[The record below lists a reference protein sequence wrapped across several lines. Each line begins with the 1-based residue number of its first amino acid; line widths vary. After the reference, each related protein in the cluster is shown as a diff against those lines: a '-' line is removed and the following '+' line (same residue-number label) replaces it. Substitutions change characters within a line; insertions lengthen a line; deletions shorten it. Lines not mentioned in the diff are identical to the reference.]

1 MKVYYF
7 WDAQNIKQK
16 ALTCMLSMG
25 VQCDHICDFTQ
36 MLYDTSHFV
45 FLFCVCLKACVL
57 GDINSWTHTHT
68 LEWMNYY
75 WDHQVLSHP
84 THVQYPGYAHSLT
97 GKKKTHE
104 SCISKR
110 CTAISFM
117 SCEFVN
123 WKPYLGSEGK
133 NETVSGWHC
142 ACELASDGVH
152 TARYAVLSFFFWI
165 LFFHTVPSLQQNI
178 HIKTLA
184 DDMVRCSV

>member
-1 MKVYYF
+1 MFNVITSVTLHRCFMTHLILCFYF
-7 WDAQNIKQK
+7 VC
-16 ALTCMLSMG
+16 ALKR
-25 VQCDHICDFTQ
+25 
-36 MLYDTSHFV
+36 
-45 FLFCVCLKACVL
+45 VCSGILTL
-57 GDINSWTHTHT
+57 EHTHT
-68 LEWMNYY
+68 RLNEWIII